1 MTKIYHDGKET
12 RKAILPELYQMNA
25 KRMKILV
32 DMTLNV
38 TDNLFLLIYP
48 QRITFVKSFP
58 ELFVIPLLF
67 LK

>member
-1 MTKIYHDGKET
+1 MTKINHDGKDT
-12 RKAILPELYQMNA
+12 RKTILPELYQMNA

-48 QRITFVKSFP
+48 
-58 ELFVIPLLF
+58 
-67 LK
+67 